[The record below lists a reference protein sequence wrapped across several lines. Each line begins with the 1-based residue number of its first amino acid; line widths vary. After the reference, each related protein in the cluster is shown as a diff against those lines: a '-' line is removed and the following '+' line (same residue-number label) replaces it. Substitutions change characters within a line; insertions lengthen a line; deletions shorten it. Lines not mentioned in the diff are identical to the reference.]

1 MMEKEYIVTVNPKKI
16 NYYPENEVIEV
27 LQNVYTILSTME
39 YSVPL
44 YREFGTSATYLDAP
58 HAVARMRH
66 TREVIE
72 VVERFE
78 PRAFVVEVNYYSDEK
93 DGKIYPAV
101 TVRLRGVGE

>member
-1 MMEKEYIVTVNPKKI
+1 MMDKEYIVTVNPKKI
-16 NYYPENEVIEV
+16 NYFPENEVIEV

-44 YREFGTSATYLDAP
+44 YREFGTSATYLDEP
-58 HAVARMRH
+58 HAIARMQH

-72 VVERFE
+72 VVERYE
-78 PRAFVVEVNYYSDEK
+78 PRVFVIEVNYYSDEK

-101 TVRLRGVGE
+101 KVRLRGVRE